1 LDQKSNPS
9 FFDWVFTV
17 LLQYYQLLRYK
28 QTNVLYELFSVSL
41 FSLRVVPV
49 SRVLLRR
56 NGENVGRRRRLMND
70 IQNLGGKSEGR
81 KKATAAALTD
91 ARFPLSLLRR
101 PLNLILRLLSK
112 RQEA

>member
-1 LDQKSNPS
+1 
-9 FFDWVFTV
+9 
-17 LLQYYQLLRYK
+17 
-28 QTNVLYELFSVSL
+28 
-41 FSLRVVPV
+41 
-49 SRVLLRR
+49 
-56 NGENVGRRRRLMND
+56 MND